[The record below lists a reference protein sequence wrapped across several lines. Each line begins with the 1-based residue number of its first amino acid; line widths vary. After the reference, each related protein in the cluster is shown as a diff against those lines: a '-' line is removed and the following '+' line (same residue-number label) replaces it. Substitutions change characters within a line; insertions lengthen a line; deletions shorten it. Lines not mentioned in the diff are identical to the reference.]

1 MRYVVS
7 MLILCSLCGCQ
18 QKNGTPDIDI
28 PPEDFLDDGIRAE
41 LALPA
46 KDELT
51 LATNADVQFVKT
63 LSREVIAAVEQSVTP
78 QSAEFRIA
86 AARPVGGYLLLWI
99 GFPEVMDGGEHVIY
113 SVEKKKL
120 VGTFLGGY
128 SG

>member
-1 MRYVVS
+1 MRCVVS
-7 MLILCSLCGCQ
+7 MLILSSLCGCQ
-18 QKNGTPDIDI
+18 QENGSPSIDI
-28 PPEDFLDDGIRAE
+28 PPVDVLDDGVRAE

-46 KDELT
+46 RDELT
-51 LATNADVQFVKT
+51 LATNADIQFVKT
-63 LSREVIAAVEQSVTP
+63 LSPEVIAAVERSVTP

-120 VGTFLGGY
+120 IGTFVGGY